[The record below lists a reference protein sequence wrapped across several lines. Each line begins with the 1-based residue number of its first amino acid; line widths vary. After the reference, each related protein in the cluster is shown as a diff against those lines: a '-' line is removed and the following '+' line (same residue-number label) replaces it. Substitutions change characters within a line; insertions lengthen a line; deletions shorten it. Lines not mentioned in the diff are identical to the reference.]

1 MRPKTLLIAC
11 GLLLALLAC
20 SKEEAPK
27 EAPPPKVTVIVTAAQ
42 EVPLYQEFVGQIFGL
57 KDIAISARVEGFL
70 EGIHF
75 QEGSE
80 VEKGQLLYTLE
91 GQTYKEKVAA
101 QMSRVAEAETIS
113 ANAKGDLRRIK
124 PLAEVKAVSQSDLDT
139 AVAVYEA
146 SLSSVEAARAN
157 LRALQIQLGY
167 TKIYS
172 PISGIIGKTQAKVG
186 DFVGRNPNPVIL
198 NTVSQVDTVLVNF
211 FITESQYL
219 EVARFRAQ
227 AEPTEKEA
235 KNFELILA
243 DESVYEYKGKA
254 DFLGREVDPTTGA
267 LLVQASF
274 PNPEKLLRPG
284 QFAKVRIEVA
294 VVKDGILIPQRCV
307 SELQGL
313 FSVFVA
319 DSNDTVERR
328 EIKVGPKVKEFWL
341 IVEGLKPGEQVV
353 YEGLQMVRDG
363 TFVDPT
369 VKEIE
374 PLNQERK

>member
-1 MRPKTLLIAC
+1 MSIMC

-20 SKEEAPK
+20 SKEEATKVAP
-27 EAPPPKVTVIVTAAQ
+27 PPPKVTVIVTAAQ

-57 KDIAISARVEGFL
+57 NDIAISARVEGFL

-91 GQTYKEKVAA
+91 SQSFKEKVAA
-101 QMSRVAEAETIS
+101 QMSRVAEAETML
-113 ANAKGDLRRIK
+113 AKAKGDLDRIK
-124 PLAEVKAVSQSDLDT
+124 PLAEVKAVSESDLDT
-139 AVAVYEA
+139 AVAVHEAALA
-146 SLSSVEAARAN
+146 SLKAAQAN
-157 LRALQIQLGY
+157 LRAVKIQLGY

-219 EVARFRAQ
+219 ELARLRAQ
-227 AEPTEKEA
+227 SEPSKQEA
-235 KNFELILA
+235 KKLELILA
-243 DESVYEYKGKA
+243 DESVYEQKGKA
-254 DFLGREVDPTTGA
+254 DFVGREVDPTTGA

-274 PNPEKLLRPG
+274 PNPDKLLRPG
-284 QFAKVRIEVA
+284 QFAKVRIEVD

-313 FSVFVA
+313 FSVFVVV
-319 DSNDTVERR
+319 SNNTVERR

-363 TFVDPT
+363 TIVEPT
-369 VKEIE
+369 VSELE
-374 PLNQERK
+374 PVNLERK